1 MLVRINKF
9 LLKQVFDIGT
19 GQSGVQLELG
29 TCTLKWNSSIK
40 VLNYFLKNIDICK
53 AQGNSQYLSA
63 GTEEELQN
71 KIVNFPVLYVY
82 LYSSVCASLHV
93 YIYMHIYEKKKKK
106 Q

>member
-1 MLVRINKF
+1 M
-9 LLKQVFDIGT
+9 
-19 GQSGVQLELG
+19 
-29 TCTLKWNSSIK
+29 
-40 VLNYFLKNIDICK
+40 KNIDICK

-106 Q
+106 VIIAKRMYLHIRY